1 MSLPP
6 CNSQRASKPGVDYSR
21 GIAAAALLL
30 LVGLLGACG
39 VLPES
44 NFSGRVIPP
53 LILDGEI
60 YSYTPDPTPM
70 STEALLEVTPRM
82 REFVQEQTRGAN
94 NPRNKLMSLH
104 MAIKGQGGLA
114 MQYDPFADGNARQA
128 FERGT
133 ANCLSYAHMFVA
145 LAREAGLNA
154 RYQWV
159 EVRPEWQRMGER
171 VAVRLHVNV
180 HVKTRDGSE
189 YMVDIDPLSR
199 SQVAG
204 ARLMKDNEGL
214 ALYYNNLAMNALS
227 EDRPAEAWRQLVRG
241 IEVAPK
247 LSQLWVN
254 LGAIY
259 RYSGQYAEA
268 EQAYFRALELDRSDR
283 SAMNNL
289 VVLYDL
295 QGRHNESRYWLDRLS
310 RYRDLNPYYH
320 ASLGDEAMRKEAWDE
335 AYAHYAEARKL
346 QPDDGQ
352 LIYSQGLA
360 AHFRGDSKEAERL
373 ITRAIEK
380 AVFAIEKERYRL
392 ELRTIREQQ
401 AGL

>member
-1 MSLPP
+1 MSLSP
-6 CNSQRASKPGVDYSR
+6 CSLRRVKRPGFDRCR
-21 GIAAAALLL
+21 GPATVTLFL
-30 LVGLLGACG
+30 LVSFLSACG
-39 VLPES
+39 ALPAS
-44 NFSGRVIPP
+44 TFASRAIPP

-60 YSYTPDPTPM
+60 YSYAPDPAPM
-70 STEALLEVTPRM
+70 STEALLEVTPQM
-82 REFVQEQTRGAN
+82 REFVEEQTRGAN

-114 MQYDPFADGNARQA
+114 MQYDPFADGNAPQA
-128 FERGT
+128 FERGS

-171 VAVRLHVNV
+171 VAVRMHVNV
-180 HVKTRDGSE
+180 HVKTRDGGE

-204 ARLMKDNEGL
+204 ARLMKDHEGL
-214 ALYYNNLAMNALS
+214 ALYYNNLAMNALA
-227 EDRPAEAWRQLVRG
+227 EDRPAEAWRELVRG

-268 EQAYFRALELDRSDR
+268 EQSYFRALELDRSDR

-295 QGRHNESRYWLDRLS
+295 EGRHNESQYWLDRLS

-320 ASLGDEAMRKEAWDE
+320 ASLGDEAMRSEAWDE

-380 AVFAIEKERYRL
+380 AVFSVEKERYRL